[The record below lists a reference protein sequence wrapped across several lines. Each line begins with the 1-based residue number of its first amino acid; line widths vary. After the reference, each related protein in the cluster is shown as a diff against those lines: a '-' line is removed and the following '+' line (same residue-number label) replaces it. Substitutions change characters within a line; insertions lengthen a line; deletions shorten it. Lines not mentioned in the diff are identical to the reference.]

1 MEHLTAKRTKS
12 EKFDE
17 KLARY
22 PLLPDD
28 ALVSI
33 AIVCALYERS
43 RASIWRDVKAGRCP
57 APVRIGTSCTRWRVG
72 DLRKATQNAAR

>member
-1 MEHLTAKRTKS
+1 MHNPTAKLSKS
-12 EKFDE
+12 AKLDE

-57 APVRIGTSCTRWRVG
+57 APIRIGASCTRWRVG
-72 DLRKATQNAAR
+72 DLRKASQNVA

>member
-1 MEHLTAKRTKS
+1 MQHAEEKRTKL
-12 EKFDE
+12 EE

-33 AIVCALYERS
+33 SVVCALFERS
-43 RASIWRDVKAGRCP
+43 RASIWRDIKVGRCP
-57 APVRIGTSCTRWRVG
+57 APIRVGANSARWRVG
-72 DLRKATQNAAR
+72 DLRKVSQHAA